1 MMPCCA
7 LKVAGVPYA
16 ATLAATVAFRL
27 TTITTL
33 GKCAAFFAVPV
44 MFPWA
49 K

>member
-1 MMPCCA
+1 
-7 LKVAGVPYA
+7 
-16 ATLAATVAFRL
+16 L